1 MASIRIDD
9 LTTRRLSDFKGK
21 KSYTV
26 ILNEMMDFF
35 NNTGMRVT
43 DNIASPIIVT
53 QQYSFERYSGKSKFS
68 GQRITAGKAYFTSTV

>member
-26 ILNEMMDFF
+26 IINEMMDFF

-53 QQYSFERYSGKSKFS
+53 QQESAKLQKIIRAIETK
-68 GQRITAGKAYFTSTV
+68 QNNPLAELI

>member
-26 ILNEMMDFF
+26 IINEMMDFF

-53 QQYSFERYSGKSKFS
+53 QQESAKL
-68 GQRITAGKAYFTSTV
+68 Q